1 MGDLYL
7 QLLIAYHE
15 VKLHRW
21 FALCVAAAICLVGWI
36 GIGFVP
42 NRYESEARI
51 FVQLQTLLPDNIGM
65 SIAARQKA
73 VDRVKRTLTSTVNI
87 ERVIRS
93 TDLVNILPNDA
104 DVTAE
109 AEALRKKI
117 SVVEQHEN
125 LFQITAT
132 IGYRQFNDVQNA
144 RLARLVVQKMIDIFV
159 EDNLSGDRK
168 ETSES
173 IAFLDK
179 QIEDARAKMDEAEAA
194 RSEFDRAAYG
204 GLPGS
209 GSPQQRL
216 AEARQELNNLDFEIL
231 SAQSALAQGE
241 GQGLAES
248 GAGGPTDPATAL
260 KAQIAE
266 ALSRGWTE
274 NHPDIIAMRRQLA
287 RLPYN
292 RGSNDAASRPRSR
305 PSALAPLM
313 AERRLRLSQLIQ
325 RKMDL
330 QRQISLSSA
339 QIEARPDVS
348 AEQDR
353 LNRNFETVRDQYAS
367 LLTKRENLKL
377 QDQVISSTD
386 TVSFRVI
393 DPPSSPREPAL
404 PSRPILFAMVGVF
417 AAAAGI
423 GAAFLYSLTVRS
435 FPTAQRLVTA
445 TGLPVIGM
453 IPEAASGRSGH
464 SQTQQNWIFRAAVGA
479 LFSILTL
486 LIVIDEVQRSI
497 LA

>member
-42 NRYESEARI
+42 NRYASEARI

-93 TDLVNILPNDA
+93 TDLINILPRDA

-179 QIEDARAKMDEAEAA
+179 QIEDTREKMDEAEAA
-194 RSEFDRAAYG
+194 RSEFERAAYG

-231 SAQSALAQGE
+231 SAQSALAQGD
-241 GQGLAES
+241 GQGLVDSRA
-248 GAGGPTDPATAL
+248 GASAAADPASVL
-260 KAQIAE
+260 MAQITE

-274 NHPDIIAMRRQLA
+274 NHPDIIALRRQLA
-287 RLPYN
+287 RLPHS
-292 RGSNDAASRPRSR
+292 RGSNEAAPRPR
-305 PSALAPLM
+305 PSVFAPLL

-353 LNRNFETVRDQYAS
+353 LNRNFETIRDQYAS
-367 LLTKRENLKL
+367 LLSKRENLKL

-393 DPPSSPREPAL
+393 DPPSNPREPAL
-404 PSRPILFAMVGVF
+404 PSRPILFAMVGAL
-417 AAAAGI
+417 AAAAGV

-453 IPEAASGRSGH
+453 IPEVASGQMGH
-464 SQTQQNWIFRAAVGA
+464 SKTRQNWLFRAAISA

-486 LIVIDEVQRSI
+486 LIVIDEVQRSV